1 MTKANDIITEALV
14 RCRISGLKI
23 QIFLWEGTPQSSSFG
38 LSEQEITGF
47 GLRHFEMLESV
58 R

>member
-1 MTKANDIITEALV
+1 MTKENDIIIETLM
-14 RCRISGLKI
+14 RNRISGLKI
-23 QIFLWEGTPQSSSFG
+23 QIFPWEGTPQSSSLS
-38 LSEQEITGF
+38 LSEQEIPGF

>member
-1 MTKANDIITEALV
+1 MTEENDTITETLV
-14 RCRISGLKI
+14 RSRISGLKI
-23 QIFLWEGTPQSSSFG
+23 HIFLWEGTPQSSSFG
-38 LSEQEITGF
+38 LSEQEISGF